1 MEKDV
6 EKMRISFLGAGAWGT
21 TMGMMLYGAGHD
33 VRLWEINSERVE
45 KLRYTRR
52 LPGVL
57 PAVKIPEKLCYTSNL
72 EEAVEGAEVLA
83 LAVPSQA
90 LRETAKKLPK
100 GFEPPGVVLSLIK
113 GLEVRTGM
121 RPSEVWEEFF
131 PQNTPVIISGPSIA
145 IEVVTG
151 HPTALVAAGKERQK
165 VKRVQKIF
173 SVDNVRV
180 YRSEDPVG
188 VELGGALKN
197 VIVIGCG
204 VAEGLGAGTNTRAAL
219 LSRGLAEITRLGEKL
234 GALPRTFAG
243 LAGWGDLVTTA
254 WNPLSRNHRVGI
266 GIARGKLLDAILD
279 ELGMVAEGVET
290 CRVARKLGKMHQV
303 EMPITEAT
311 YRVLFKGAD
320 PQREVANLLARPLK
334 DEVWW

>member
-1 MEKDV
+1 
-6 EKMRISFLGAGAWGT
+6 MRITFLGAGAWGT
-21 TMGMMLYGAGHD
+21 TMGMLLDGAGHQ
-33 VRLWEINSERVE
+33 VRLWEINADRVE

-57 PAVKIPEKLCYTSNL
+57 PAVRIPEKLFYTRDMR
-72 EEAVEGAEVLA
+72 EALEGAELLA
-83 LAVPSQA
+83 LAVPAQA
-90 LRETAKKLPK
+90 LRETLRRLH
-100 GFEPPGVVLSLIK
+100 GYEPARLVVSFIK
-113 GLEVRTGM
+113 GLEVKTGK

-131 PQNTPVIISGPSIA
+131 PHSSVVIISGPSIA
-145 IEVVTG
+145 VEVVG
-151 HPTALVAAGKERQK
+151 GQPAALVAAGKDEQAVSGAQK
-165 VKRVQKIF
+165 LF
-173 SVDNVRV
+173 SSGNVRV
-180 YRSEDPVG
+180 YRSQDPVG

-234 GALPRTFAG
+234 GASPRTFAG

-254 WNPLSRNHRVGI
+254 WNPMSRNHRVGV
-266 GIARGKLLDAILD
+266 GIAKGKLLEAILD

-290 CRVARKLGKMHQV
+290 CRIARKLGRMHKV

-311 YRVLFKGAD
+311 YRVLFKTAD
-320 PQREVANLLARPLK
+320 PRKEVSRLLARPLK